1 MSNEP
6 RRGAASITAVNT
18 LAFALSF
25 AAWVALGPS
34 TRAIASELHLTSGAA
49 ALLKGAPILVG
60 AAMRLPVGVLTDRL
74 GARLTFALVQLVA
87 AVGAMIVAT
96 AHSLAVMMVGALTL
110 GLVGTTF
117 VVGAQSV
124 SAWTPPDRRGLA
136 LGVFGTGNV
145 GAALTTFA
153 LPIVIASH
161 GFRAGLRLYAVIL
174 VACAATYVAL
184 VRDAPMP
191 RRRFADLVA
200 PLFTARAWALGLF
213 YAATFGAFVATT
225 LLASDLYLDVY
236 RVDVRTAGALTT
248 TFTFGASVLRVLGGK
263 LSDRFGATPVMRV
276 SLLVIAASLA
286 PVTFAPPLAVAA
298 VCIFVAGVAMGIGA
312 SAPLKYVAVEFPSTV
327 GAVSGVVGAIGG
339 LAGFVLPM
347 LSAAVKGATRSASWA
362 LAPVIALAFVA
373 GVLHALPTQGAGG
386 GTGALAPSIPPPR

>member
-6 RRGAASITAVNT
+6 RRSAASTTAVNT
-18 LAFALSF
+18 IAFALSF

-34 TRAIASELHLTSGAA
+34 TRAIASELHLAPATA

-74 GARLTFALVQLVA
+74 GARFTFALVQVVA
-87 AVGAMIVAT
+87 AAGALIVAS
-96 AHSLAVMMVGALTL
+96 AHSLPVMMVGALTL

-174 VACAATYVAL
+174 VACAAAYVAL

-191 RRRFADLVA
+191 RRRLSDLAA
-200 PLFTARAWALGLF
+200 PLLDARAWALGLF

-236 RVDVRTAGALTT
+236 RVDARTAGALTT
-248 TFTFGASVLRVLGGK
+248 TFTLGASLLRVVGGK

-276 SLLVIAASLA
+276 SLLVIAVALA
-286 PVTFAPPLAVAA
+286 PVTFAPPLVVAA
-298 VCIFVAGVAMGIGA
+298 VCVFVAGVAMGIGA

-339 LAGFVLPM
+339 IAGFVLPM
-347 LSAAVKGATRSASWA
+347 LSAAVKGATHSAAWA

-373 GVLHALPTQGAGG
+373 GVLHAMPRRSVGG
-386 GTGALAPSIPPPR
+386 GSGALAPSIPPPR